1 MEPKFTLN
9 LCSIGGYVP
18 PQNSQKKNKFASNAI
33 CYRDVLELL
42 STNMIAN
49 FIYKADNCYIETP
62 ISLLLAADP
71 SVTVIFFDKTATC
84 EPEDFIKALSNKDVI
99 KYSKNK
105 IPMLVSYSDDLV
117 DGFKEAGYPYLFF
130 AKTSEDKEANHQ
142 LARYIASLFL
152 QIAAGKTLL
161 VAHQDSVSATYGYNK
176 IGTANVPKLL
186 VREDM
191 NPNYIEIPV
200 L

>member
-18 PQNSQKKNKFASNAI
+18 PQDSQKKKIFANNAI

-42 STNMIAN
+42 STNMVAN
-49 FIYKADNCYIETP
+49 YIYKADNCYIETP
-62 ISLLLAADP
+62 ISLLLAQDP
-71 SVTVIFFDKTATC
+71 SITVIFFDETATC
-84 EPEDFIKALSNKDVI
+84 EPEDFLKALANKDVI

-105 IPMLVSYSDDLV
+105 IPMLVSYRDDMIN
-117 DGFKEAGYPYLFF
+117 GFREAGYPYLFF
-130 AKTSEDKEANHQ
+130 AKTSEDKNTNSQ

-152 QIAAGKTLL
+152 QIAAKKTLL
-161 VAHQDSVSATYGYNK
+161 VSHQDSVSAIYGYNK

-186 VREDM
+186 VRGDM
-191 NPNYIEIPV
+191 NPNYIEIPI
-200 L
+200 